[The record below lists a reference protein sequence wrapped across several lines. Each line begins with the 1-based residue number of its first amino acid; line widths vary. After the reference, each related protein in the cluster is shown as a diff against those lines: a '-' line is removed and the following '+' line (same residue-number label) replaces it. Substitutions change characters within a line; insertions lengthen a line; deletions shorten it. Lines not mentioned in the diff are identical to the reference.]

1 MLSHATRY
9 ITKGFLDQGLSP
21 QFVDMYEAVNQ
32 MVRKKVM
39 DSFESESAAP
49 NAEADVQ
56 SLEMEPTMDQT
67 AISIDELWSTLFG
80 LGNTSEN
87 DIQQSCSDS
96 SMPSYRF

>member
-21 QFVDMYEAVNQ
+21 QFVGMYEAVNQ

-39 DSFESESAAP
+39 DSFEPESLAPTAEETVQLSEQETA
-49 NAEADVQ
+49 
-56 SLEMEPTMDQT
+56 MDQT

-80 LGNTSEN
+80 LSSTSEN
-87 DIQQSCSDS
+87 DPSIL
-96 SMPSYRF
+96 SYRF